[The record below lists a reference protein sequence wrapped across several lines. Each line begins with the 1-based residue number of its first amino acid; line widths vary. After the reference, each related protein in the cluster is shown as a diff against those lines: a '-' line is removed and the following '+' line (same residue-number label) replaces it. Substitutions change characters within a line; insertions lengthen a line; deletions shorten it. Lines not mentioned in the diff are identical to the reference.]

1 MTLKKLH
8 FPPSMAL
15 PMIGNYIK
23 NKLMEQVK
31 AVAFIII
38 YLVLFKLIVL
48 QSAPENA
55 VQVAFGIG
63 LVILGLA
70 MFLDGLFLGLMPLG
84 ERVGVQLPQ
93 KTNIWVILIFGLFL
107 GFGATLAEPAIST
120 LRQAGE
126 GVTPWDTPLLYR
138 FLELETNLL
147 VWSVGAGVGV
157 AVACGMA
164 RFYFGMGLKPFIFI
178 LTPILLIMSVWFS
191 FDPNLKYIIN
201 LAWDTGGVTTGP
213 VTVPL
218 VLAMG
223 IGISKASGKSNSSA
237 ASGFGVVTLASLFPV
252 LGVFVMGLYL
262 NATTPQ
268 PVPEKEFFEKAN
280 RAKAL
285 EMIADEGALKALA
298 FQRGSFEAREAYFGS
313 EKEHRIAVEKMLEDE
328 EYKKSILGTMKLSE
342 WHSRKANEQEKNWLS
357 VKSADILEA
366 NGVLQEKD
374 EDKFGELRRIKE
386 EDMAKKAEIRGESVI
401 VSAFAEESRQ
411 AVYAVVPLV
420 LLLLL
425 VLVFLLKDRLKTP
438 DEVILGIVLSL
449 AGMAVLTTGI
459 RFGLSSLGN
468 QIGRP
473 LPQVYSNTTQET
485 NRFVLKNF
493 DVNSVVKAYNKRG
506 QLGKYIYIADGK
518 NNIKAVP
525 FDNKRYN
532 RETRVYEHIEK
543 KAALWSSKL
552 TIVGFAVVCLF
563 AFGMGYGS
571 TVAEPALNALGIT
584 VEEMT
589 VGTIKRKNVVG
600 VVSVGV
606 GFGLLVGV
614 VRLIT
619 NMPACW
625 LLVPGYILLTVLT
638 FYVDDEFAALAWDSG
653 GVTTGPITVPLVLA
667 MGLGIGG
674 GLNVQDGFGIVS
686 MASMFPIMTMLL
698 FGIRIKLK
706 QKKHLSNN
714 SEVASD
720 GK

>member
-1 MTLKKLH
+1 MALKKLH
-8 FPPSMAL
+8 FPPSVAL

-38 YLVLFKLIVL
+38 YLVLFKLMVL

-138 FLELETNLL
+138 FLELDTNLL

-164 RFYFGMGLKPFIFI
+164 RFYFGIGLKPFIFI

-328 EYKKSILGTMKLSE
+328 EYMKSILGTMKLSE

-401 VSAFAEESRQ
+401 ASAFAEESRQ

>member
-1 MTLKKLH
+1 M
-8 FPPSMAL
+8 
-15 PMIGNYIK
+15 
-23 NKLMEQVK
+23 
-31 AVAFIII
+31 
-38 YLVLFKLIVL
+38 
-48 QSAPENA
+48 
-55 VQVAFGIG
+55 
-63 LVILGLA
+63 
-70 MFLDGLFLGLMPLG
+70 
-84 ERVGVQLPQ
+84 
-93 KTNIWVILIFGLFL
+93 
-107 GFGATLAEPAIST
+107 
-120 LRQAGE
+120 
-126 GVTPWDTPLLYR
+126 
-138 FLELETNLL
+138 
-147 VWSVGAGVGV
+147 
-157 AVACGMA
+157 
-164 RFYFGMGLKPFIFI
+164 
-178 LTPILLIMSVWFS
+178 
-191 FDPNLKYIIN
+191 
-201 LAWDTGGVTTGP
+201 
-213 VTVPL
+213 
-218 VLAMG
+218 
-223 IGISKASGKSNSSA
+223 
-237 ASGFGVVTLASLFPV
+237 
-252 LGVFVMGLYL
+252 
-262 NATTPQ
+262 
-268 PVPEKEFFEKAN
+268 
-280 RAKAL
+280 
-285 EMIADEGALKALA
+285 
-298 FQRGSFEAREAYFGS
+298 
-313 EKEHRIAVEKMLEDE
+313 
-328 EYKKSILGTMKLSE
+328 
-342 WHSRKANEQEKNWLS
+342 
-357 VKSADILEA
+357 
-366 NGVLQEKD
+366 
-374 EDKFGELRRIKE
+374 
-386 EDMAKKAEIRGESVI
+386 
-401 VSAFAEESRQ
+401 
-411 AVYAVVPLV
+411 
-420 LLLLL
+420 
-425 VLVFLLKDRLKTP
+425 LVFLLKDRLKTP